1 MILVKFPFHN
11 SMYSYMRIFWLFIW
25 IYSFLSAKIWTIWKI
40 WPYWLVPVVIRYN
53 FQCPF
58 MFRPLNI
65 KYKSHE
71 TKQCSHSGMYICAW
85 VICSRSDTSDFYFPY
100 LFSIFAMQ
108 EQLCYFLYKKFVVNK
123 TLKNEL
129 VFYVAEAQ

>member
-25 IYSFLSAKIWTIWKI
+25 IYSFLSAKLWTIWKI
-40 WPYWLVPVVIRYN
+40 WLYWLVPVVIRYN

-58 MFRPLNI
+58 MLRPLNI

-71 TKQCSHSGMYICAW
+71 TKQYSHSGMYLCMGNLQSLW
-85 VICSRSDTSDFYFPY
+85 YEWF

-108 EQLCYFLYKKFVVNK
+108 EQLCYFLYKFYTQVCGNK